1 MMSEHIRIGDIAPRV
16 HYVADGVQ
24 TAFTYPFPIF
34 EPGDIEVLG
43 NNAPANYGYTIEGA
57 GQSAGGTIRYAEPPA
72 PGTRLTIMRRLAIER
87 VTDFQSNGVLRAT
100 TLNDEMD
107 RQVAALQEVRDDVQ
121 GAIRLA
127 PSEAPSGMVLPLRTT
142 RAEKL
147 LGFDALGEV
156 MTYDRTGTIAAAF
169 PGAIPRSVEDKLAET
184 LSSRDFGAVGDGV
197 TDDGPA
203 LQAAMNAAGASGKH
217 LILTEGTFRTTM
229 PLMLPGAA
237 AGLTMRGSILYAGP
251 GGQAALTIGDGGAVR
266 NATKLY
272 QGLRVIRATIS
283 DWQNFGD
290 IGIVLRNCDS
300 SNIEVRQAEGFTI
313 GIQTLG
319 VERGF
324 EDSNLFLGRIV
335 NNHIGL
341 DIHTQTAAAWNTS
354 VRYHGGHF
362 ACASSLYPTLNRYGI
377 RFSAEPGAYNAHNR
391 HVFFGPA
398 FELQARDRPA
408 IFGVPFLCE
417 VNSRAVIAY
426 GMRMEGCSP
435 YPARH
440 TGNAQDH
447 VYEVAWAS
455 QGYLLEVRYEA
466 SSTRVGAVV
475 RGMHQ
480 AAAHREFTR
489 VVGDVPNLR
498 AASFRW
504 NASQTGFDQLACL
517 STNVG
522 GSPITLA
529 DFAFPGLEDYVL
541 TNRGVIL
548 PGGRGLGFV
557 VDATRAREFALAVDA
572 DNPRLIVQC
581 FDGAGN
587 IMNDALGQIVRASG
601 TSMTWNAAARWWQ
614 GSADMSDADLTRLQV
629 VRLEPSVA
637 YAIIGVARIGT
648 DYEVRAM
655 RLFTDPSVSPPLLY
669 GLPDLRHGARELRAE
684 MAWDPPSIAAGAT
697 AQLNV
702 PMTGARPGD
711 FVQAAFTLS
720 TSGVIFLAQIGAQDV
735 VTVTVWNRSGG
746 AVDLGVGTVRVRLV
760 KS

>member
-1 MMSEHIRIGDIAPRV
+1 MSEHIRIGDIAPRV

-57 GQSAGGTIRYAEPPA
+57 GQSGGGTIRYATAPA
-72 PGTRLTIMRRLAIER
+72 AGMRLTILRRLTMER
-87 VTDFQSNGVLRAT
+87 VTDFQSNGVLRAV
-100 TLNDEMD
+100 TLNDELD
-107 RQVAALQEVRDDVQ
+107 RQVAALQEVRDDVH
-121 GAIRLA
+121 GAIRMD
-127 PSEAPSGMVLPLRTT
+127 PSEAPSGMVLPLRAA

-156 MTYDRTGTIAAAF
+156 TAYDRTSTIAAAF
-169 PGAIPRSVEDKLAET
+169 PGAVPRSVEDKLAET
-184 LSSRDFGAVGDGV
+184 LSSRDFGSVGDGV

-203 LQAAMNAAGASGKH
+203 LQAAMNAAGATGKH

-229 PLMLPGAA
+229 PLLLPGGA

-251 GGQAALTIGDGGAVR
+251 AGQAALTIGDGGAVR

-362 ACASSLYPTLNRYGI
+362 ACASALHPTLSRYGI
-377 RFSAEPGAYNAHNR
+377 RFSAEPGAYVAHNR

-489 VVGDVPNLR
+489 LVGDVPNLR
-498 AASFRW
+498 AAAYRW
-504 NASQTGFDQLACL
+504 NASQTGFDKLACL
-517 STNVG
+517 STNVS
-522 GSPITLA
+522 GSPVTLA
-529 DFAFPGLEDYVL
+529 DFAFPGLEDYAL

-572 DNPRLIVQC
+572 DDPRLIVQC

-587 IMNDALGQIVRASG
+587 VMNDALGQIVRASG
-601 TSMTWNAAARWWQ
+601 MSMTWNPAARWWQ
-614 GSADMSDADLTRLQV
+614 GSADMTDADLTRLQV
-629 VRLEPSVA
+629 VRLEPSIA
-637 YAIIGVARIGT
+637 YAIIGVARIGAN
-648 DYEVRAM
+648 YEVRAM
-655 RLFTDPSVSPPLLY
+655 RLFTDASVSPPLLY
-669 GLPDLRHGARELRAE
+669 CLPDLPHGGRELRAE
-684 MAWDPPSIAAGAT
+684 AAWHPPSIAAGAT

-702 PMTGARPGD
+702 SLSGARPGD

-720 TSGVIFLAQIGAQDV
+720 TSGVVFLAQIGAQDV
-735 VTVTVWNRSGG
+735 VTVTAWNRSGG
-746 AVDLGVGTVRVRLV
+746 AVDLGAGTVRVWLV

>member
-1 MMSEHIRIGDIAPRV
+1 MSEHIRIGDIAPRV

-34 EPGDIEVLG
+34 EPDDLEVLSD
-43 NNAPANYGYTIEGA
+43 NAPANYGFTVEGA
-57 GQSAGGTIRYAEPPA
+57 GDSAGGTLRYADAPA
-72 PGTRLTIMRRLAIER
+72 PGTRITILRRLTIER
-87 VTDFQSNGVLRAT
+87 VTDFQSNGVLRAN
-100 TLNDEMD
+100 TLNDELD

-121 GAIRLA
+121 GAIRLSA
-127 PSEAPSGMVLPLRTT
+127 AEAPSGMVLPLRAA

-147 LGFDALGEV
+147 LGFDATGDV
-156 MTYDRTGTIAAAF
+156 MAYDRTGTIAAAF
-169 PGAIPRSVEDKLAET
+169 PGAVPRSVEDKLAET
-184 LSSRDFGAVGDGV
+184 LTARDFGATGDGV
-197 TDDGPA
+197 SDDGPA
-203 LQAAMNAAGASGKH
+203 LQAAMNAAGAAGKH
-217 LILTEGTFRTTM
+217 LVIGEGTYRTTM
-229 PLMLPGAA
+229 PLLLPGGA
-237 AGLTMRGSILYAGP
+237 AGLTMHGTILYAGP
-251 GGQAALTIGDGGAVR
+251 GGLTALTIGDGGAVR

-283 DWQNFGD
+283 DWMNFGD
-290 IGIVLRNCDS
+290 IGIVLRNLDS
-300 SNIEVRQAEGFTI
+300 SVVEIRQVEGFTI
-313 GIQTLG
+313 GAQTLG

-324 EDSNLFLGRIV
+324 EDSNVHLGRIV

-341 DIHTQTAAAWNTS
+341 DIQTQTAAAWNTS
-354 VRYHGGHF
+354 IRYYGGHF
-362 ACASSLYPTLNRYGI
+362 AIASALHPTLSRYGI
-377 RFSAEPGAYNAHNR
+377 RFSAQPGAYVAHNR

-408 IFGVPFLCE
+408 IQGIPFLSL
-417 VNSRAVIAY
+417 VNSRAVIVY

-440 TGNAQDH
+440 AGNAQDH

-455 QGYLLEVRYEA
+455 QGYLLEVLYDGTA
-466 SSTRVGAVV
+466 ARVGAVV

-489 VVGDVPNLR
+489 EVGAVPSLR
-498 AASFRW
+498 AAAFRW

-517 STNVG
+517 STNVSG
-522 GSPITLA
+522 NPTTLP
-529 DFAFPGLEDYVL
+529 DFALPGLEDYVL
-541 TNRGVIL
+541 TNRGVVL

-572 DNPRLIVQC
+572 DDPRLIVQC
-581 FDGAGN
+581 FDAG
-587 IMNDALGQIVRASG
+587 MGLLTDAGGQLVRASG
-601 TSMTWNAAARWWQ
+601 MSMTWNATARWWQ
-614 GSADMSDADLTRLQV
+614 GSADMTDADLTRLQV
-629 VRLEPSVA
+629 VRLEPAVA

-655 RLFTDPSVSPPLLY
+655 RLFCDPAVSPPLLY

-684 MAWDPPSIAAGAT
+684 LAWDPPSIAAGAS

-702 PMTGARPGD
+702 PLAGARPGD

-720 TSGVIFLAQIGAQDV
+720 TSGVVFLAQIGAQDV
-735 VTVTVWNRSGG
+735 VTVTAWNRSGA
-746 AVDLGVGTVRVRLV
+746 AVDLGAGTVRVRLV

>member
-1 MMSEHIRIGDIAPRV
+1 MSEHIRIGDIAPRV

-24 TAFTYPFPIF
+24 TAFTFPFPIF
-34 EPGDIEVLG
+34 EADDLDVLSE
-43 NNAPANYGYTIEGA
+43 NAFANYGFTIEGA
-57 GQSAGGTIRYAEPPA
+57 GESGGGVIRYAEAPA
-72 PGTRLTIMRRLAIER
+72 PGTRITLLRRLRIER
-87 VTDFQSNGVLRAT
+87 VTDFQSNGVLRAN
-100 TLNDEMD
+100 TLNDELD

-121 GAIRLA
+121 GAIRLPFA
-127 PSEAPSGMVLPLRTT
+127 EAPSGMVLPLRAA

-147 LGFDALGEV
+147 LGFDATGDV

-184 LSSRDFGAVGDGV
+184 LTARDFGATGDGV

-217 LILTEGTFRTTM
+217 LIIGEGTFRTTM
-229 PLMLPGAA
+229 PLLLPGGA
-237 AGLTMRGSILYAGP
+237 AGLTMRGTILYAGP

-266 NATKLY
+266 NAAKLY

-283 DWQNFGD
+283 DWQDFGD
-290 IGIVLRNCDS
+290 IGIVLRNLDS
-300 SNIEVRQAEGFTI
+300 SLVEIRQVEGFTI
-313 GIQTLG
+313 GAQTLG

-324 EDSNLFLGRIV
+324 EDSNVHLGRMV

-362 ACASSLYPTLNRYGI
+362 AIASSVYPTLSRYGI
-377 RFSAEPGAYNAHNR
+377 RFSAEPGAYVAHNR

-408 IFGVPFLCE
+408 ILGAPFLCL

-435 YPARH
+435 HPALH
-440 TGNAQDH
+440 VGNAQDH
-447 VYEVAWAS
+447 IYEVAWAS
-455 QGYLLEVRYEA
+455 QGYLLEVLYDNA
-466 SSTRVGAVV
+466 SARVGAVV
-475 RGMHQ
+475 RGLHQ

-489 VVGDVPNLR
+489 EVGAVPNLR
-498 AASFRW
+498 AAAFRW

-522 GSPITLA
+522 GSPVTLP

-541 TNRGVIL
+541 TNRGVVL

-572 DNPRLIVQC
+572 DDPRLIVQC
-581 FDGAGN
+581 FDAG
-587 IMNDALGQIVRASG
+587 MNLLTDAGGPLVRASG
-601 TSMTWNAAARWWQ
+601 MSMVWNGAARWWQ
-614 GSADMSDADLTRLQV
+614 GSADMTDADLTRLQV
-629 VRLEPSVA
+629 VRLEPAVA

-655 RLFTDPSVSPPLLY
+655 RLCCDPAVSPPLLY

-684 MAWDPPSIAAGAT
+684 LAWDPPSIAGGAT

-702 PMTGARPGD
+702 PLPGARPGD
-711 FVQAAFTLS
+711 FVQAAFTLA
-720 TSGVIFLAQIGAQDV
+720 TSGIVFLAQIGAQDV
-735 VTVTVWNRSGG
+735 VTVTAWNRSGA
-746 AVDLGVGTVRVRLV
+746 AVDLGPGTVRVHLV